1 MLEIGALCAVCLALG
16 AVSGYAFAETRER
29 RRDIAPLPEYDTEN
43 PINGNAPRETIQI
56 GEITLYRVQ

>member
-29 RRDIAPLPEYDTEN
+29 RRDAAPLPEYDREN
-43 PINGNAPRETIQI
+43 PINERARETIQI
-56 GEITLYRVQ
+56 DGITLYRVQ